1 MTKLFLPSS
10 IRPSAIWKK
19 RAKPFWDDAKAKFS
33 WREDAPQCQL
43 MEHPGAKYGQPKGSW
58 IDDLTSRRKMLLLC
72 WRCQPKFDHKKAH
85 YYKDG
90 RFPYAVGECDG
101 CRTWMNHEAK
111 LYIHESFLGEP
122 SGLLRAGQCW
132 TPM

>member
-10 IRPSAIWKK
+10 IRPSGIWKK
-19 RAKPFWDDAKAKFS
+19 RGKPFWDDAKAKFS
-33 WREDAPQCQL
+33 WRSDASERQPV
-43 MEHPGAKYGQPKGSW
+43 EHAGAKYGQPKGSW
-58 IDDLTSRRKMLLLC
+58 IDDLAALKKAIILC
-72 WRCQPKFDHKKAH
+72 WRCQPKFDHKRAK

-90 RFPYAVGECDG
+90 RFPYVIGRCDG
-101 CRTWMNHEAK
+101 CRRWMNHETK

-122 SGLLRAGQCW
+122 DGRLKAGQSW